1 MSLADLGN
9 LGEFI
14 GSVAVLISLIYVGF
28 QIRSNTRAVRASTFL
43 GLTNGWVEYVH
54 LMAQPEVA
62 ALLERAR
69 REPDRLDPVELSR
82 VWAFGRGTF
91 RRFENDYFQFRSG
104 TFDAGAWLGYQNS
117 LRNEILSAPHMRA
130 MWALTRDV
138 FSPEFAALVDRE
150 AEAARAA
157 QRNLDDSD
165 SEHHFTNRWKEAL
178 RRERGQPDTPDSE
191 D

>member
-62 ALLERAR
+62 ALLER
-69 REPDRLDPVELSR
+69 
-82 VWAFGRGTF
+82 
-91 RRFENDYFQFRSG
+91 
-104 TFDAGAWLGYQNS
+104 S
-117 LRNEILSAPHMRA
+117 LQLLQS
-130 MWALTRDV
+130 LQ
-138 FSPEFAALVDRE
+138 LVGWRY
-150 AEAARAA
+150 R
-157 QRNLDDSD
+157 
-165 SEHHFTNRWKEAL
+165 
-178 RRERGQPDTPDSE
+178 
-191 D
+191 